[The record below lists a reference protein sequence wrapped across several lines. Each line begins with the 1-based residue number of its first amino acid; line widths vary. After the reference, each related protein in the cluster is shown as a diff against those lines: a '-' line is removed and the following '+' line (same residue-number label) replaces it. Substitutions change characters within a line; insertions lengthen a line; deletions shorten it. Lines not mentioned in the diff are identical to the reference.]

1 MEQQFEFSHFTKD
14 DKFEIGNR
22 INALRK
28 QRRMTLEQLSQPTG
42 IDPRVISRHENGQLC
57 NVETLVKYAIVL
69 GCSIEDLLPNRIA
82 SQINDET
89 EEMRECWSLMMGIPK
104 AQRKALLDYLSIVAI
119 PKAN

>member
-89 EEMRECWSLMMGIPK
+89 EEMRECWSLMMGMPK
-104 AQRKALLDYLSIVAI
+104 AQRKALLDYLSIVAL